1 MAKLLVADKE
11 MIRNQFAQKAR
22 KKLSDYLEGIGTQLQ
37 NRVDAILPPEIKS
50 IVDRYP
56 SMKPLLFYSH
66 ISTDELL
73 KTTKDARIYEPI
85 PLDGIG
91 MPKMFYGEYL
101 DDFKCFFEKD
111 ILEWSKKAYEFRRL
125 ENETRNRVACAL
137 DYINTEKQLQDNFP
151 EAYKILIEIRGKQKE
166 ENKCDSV
173 ENTRAFL
180 SSLDK

>member
-11 MIRNQFAQKAR
+11 MIRNQFVQKVE
-22 KKLSDYLEGIGTQLQ
+22 KKLSDYLAAIGAQLQ
-37 NRVDAILPPEIKS
+37 DRVNAILPPEIES

-56 SMKPLLFYSH
+56 SMQPLLFYKN
-66 ISTDELL
+66 IPTNELL
-73 KTTKDARIYEPI
+73 KTKNVTIYKAI

-91 MPKMFYGEYL
+91 MPKMFYNEYM
-101 DDFKCFFEKD
+101 DDLKRYFEKD
-111 ILEWSKKAYEFRRL
+111 ILEWSKKAYELKKL

-137 DYINTEKQLQDNFP
+137 DHIKTEKQLQDNFP
-151 EAYKILIEIRGKQKE
+151 EAYKILIEIKGKQKE

-180 SSLDK
+180 LSLDK

>member
-11 MIRNQFAQKAR
+11 MIRNQFVQKVE
-22 KKLSDYLEGIGTQLQ
+22 KKLSDYLAAIGAQLQ
-37 NRVDAILPPEIKS
+37 DRVDDILPPEIKS

-56 SMKPLLFYSH
+56 SMQPLLFYKN
-66 ISTDELL
+66 IPTNELL
-73 KTTKDARIYEPI
+73 KTKNVTIYKAI

-91 MPKMFYGEYL
+91 MPKMFYNEYM
-101 DDFKCFFEKD
+101 DDLKRYFEKD
-111 ILEWSKKAYEFRRL
+111 ILEWSKKAYELKKL

-137 DYINTEKQLQDNFP
+137 DHINTEKQLQDNFP

-166 ENKCDSV
+166 ENTCDSV
-173 ENTRAFL
+173 ENTRTFL

>member
-11 MIRNQFAQKAR
+11 MIRNQFVQKVE
-22 KKLSDYLEGIGTQLQ
+22 KKLSDYLAAIGAQLQ
-37 NRVDAILPPEIKS
+37 DRVDDILPPEIKS

-56 SMKPLLFYSH
+56 SMQPLLFYKN
-66 ISTDELL
+66 ISTNELL
-73 KTTKDARIYEPI
+73 KTKNVIIYKTI

-91 MPKMFYGEYL
+91 LPKMFYNEYL
-101 DDFKCFFEKD
+101 DDLKRCFEKD
-111 ILEWSKKAYEFRRL
+111 ILEWSKKAYELKKL

-137 DYINTEKQLQDNFP
+137 DHINTEKQLQDNFP
-151 EAYKILIEIRGKQKE
+151 EAYKILIEIKGKQKE

-180 SSLDK
+180 LSLDK

>member
-11 MIRNQFAQKAR
+11 MIRNQFVQKVE
-22 KKLSDYLEGIGTQLQ
+22 KKLSDYLAAIGAQLQ
-37 NRVDAILPPEIKS
+37 DRVDDILPPEIKS

-56 SMKPLLFYSH
+56 SMQPLLFYKN
-66 ISTDELL
+66 IPTNELL
-73 KTTKDARIYEPI
+73 KTKNVTIYKAI

-91 MPKMFYGEYL
+91 MPRMFWDEYM
-101 DDFKCFFEKD
+101 DDLKRYFEKD
-111 ILEWSKKAYEFRRL
+111 ILEWSKKAYELKKL

-137 DYINTEKQLQDNFP
+137 DHINTEKQLQDNFP

-166 ENKCDSV
+166 ENACDSV

>member
-11 MIRNQFAQKAR
+11 MIRNQFVQKVE
-22 KKLSDYLEGIGTQLQ
+22 KKLSDYLAAIGAQLQ
-37 NRVDAILPPEIKS
+37 DRVDDILPPEIKS

-56 SMKPLLFYSH
+56 SMQPLLFYKN
-66 ISTDELL
+66 IPTNELL
-73 KTTKDARIYEPI
+73 KTKNVTIYKAI

-91 MPKMFYGEYL
+91 MPKMFYNEYM
-101 DDFKCFFEKD
+101 DDLKRYFEKD
-111 ILEWSKKAYEFRRL
+111 ILEWSKKAYELKKL

-137 DYINTEKQLQDNFP
+137 NHIKTEKQLQDNFP

-166 ENKCDSV
+166 ENACDSV

>member
-11 MIRNQFAQKAR
+11 MIRNQFVQKVE

-37 NRVDAILPPEIKS
+37 DRVDAILPPEIKS

-56 SMKPLLFYSH
+56 SMQPLLFYKN
-66 ISTDELL
+66 ILTNELL
-73 KTTKDARIYEPI
+73 KIKNVIIYKAI

-91 MPKMFYGEYL
+91 MPRMFWDEYM
-101 DDFKCFFEKD
+101 DDLKRYFEKD
-111 ILEWSKKAYEFRRL
+111 ILEWSKKAYELKKL

-137 DYINTEKQLQDNFP
+137 DHINTEKQLQDNFP

-180 SSLDK
+180 SSLNK

>member
-1 MAKLLVADKE
+1 MAKLLVSDKE
-11 MIRNQFAQKAR
+11 LIGNKFVQKAG
-22 KKLSDYLEGIGTQLQ
+22 KKLSDYLAKIGTQLQ
-37 NRVDAILPPEIKS
+37 DRVDDILPPEIKS

-56 SMKPLLFYSH
+56 SMQPLLFYKN
-66 ISTDELL
+66 IPTNELL
-73 KTTKDARIYEPI
+73 KTKNVTIYKTI

-91 MPKMFYGEYL
+91 LPKMFYNEYL
-101 DDFKCFFEKD
+101 DELKRFFEKD
-111 ILEWSKKAYEFRRL
+111 ILEWSKKACEFKKL

-137 DYINTEKQLQDNFP
+137 DHINTEKQLQDNFP
-151 EAYKILIEIRGKQKE
+151 EAYKILIEIKGKQKE

>member
-1 MAKLLVADKE
+1 MAKLLVSDKE

-37 NRVDAILPPEIKS
+37 DRVDDILPPEIKS
-50 IVDRYP
+50 IVNRYP
-56 SMKPLLFYSH
+56 SMHPLLFYRS
-66 ISTDELL
+66 ISTNDLL
-73 KTTKDARIYEPI
+73 KTKSVRIYETI

-91 MPKMFYGEYL
+91 MPKMFYDEYL

-111 ILEWSKKAYEFRRL
+111 ILEWSKKAYEFGRL
-125 ENETRNRVACAL
+125 ENETKNRVACAL

-151 EAYKILIEIRGKQKE
+151 EAYKILIEIKDKQKE

>member
-11 MIRNQFAQKAR
+11 MIRNQFVQKVE
-22 KKLSDYLEGIGTQLQ
+22 KKLSDYLAAIGAQLQ
-37 NRVDAILPPEIKS
+37 DRVDDILPPEIKS

-56 SMKPLLFYSH
+56 SMQPLLFYKN
-66 ISTDELL
+66 IPTNELL
-73 KTTKDARIYEPI
+73 KTKNVTIYKAI

-91 MPKMFYGEYL
+91 MPKMFYNEYM
-101 DDFKCFFEKD
+101 DDLKRYFEKD
-111 ILEWSKKAYEFRRL
+111 ILEWSKKAYELKKL

-137 DYINTEKQLQDNFP
+137 NHINTEKQLQDNFP

-166 ENKCDSV
+166 ENACDSV

>member
-11 MIRNQFAQKAR
+11 MIRNQFVQKVE
-22 KKLSDYLEGIGTQLQ
+22 KKLSDYLAAIGAQLQ
-37 NRVDAILPPEIKS
+37 DRVDDILPPEIKS

-56 SMKPLLFYSH
+56 SMQLFLFCKN
-66 ISTDELL
+66 ISTNELL
-73 KTTKDARIYEPI
+73 KTKNVTIYKAI

-91 MPKMFYGEYL
+91 MPKMFYNEYM
-101 DDFKCFFEKD
+101 DDLKRYFEKD
-111 ILEWSKKAYEFRRL
+111 ILEWSKKAYELKKL

-137 DYINTEKQLQDNFP
+137 DHINTEKQLQDNFP

-166 ENKCDSV
+166 ENACDSV
-173 ENTRAFL
+173 ENARAFL

>member
-11 MIRNQFAQKAR
+11 MIRNQFAQKVE
-22 KKLSDYLEGIGTQLQ
+22 KKLSDYLAAIGTQLQ
-37 NRVDAILPPEIKS
+37 DRVDAILPPEIKS

-56 SMKPLLFYSH
+56 SMQPLLFYKN
-66 ISTDELL
+66 IPTNELL
-73 KTTKDARIYEPI
+73 KTKNVTIYKTI

-91 MPKMFYGEYL
+91 MPKMFWDEYM
-101 DDFKCFFEKD
+101 DDLKRYFEKD
-111 ILEWSKKAYEFRRL
+111 ILEWSKKAYELKKL

-137 DYINTEKQLQDNFP
+137 NHIKTEKQLQDNFP
-151 EAYKILIEIRGKQKE
+151 EAYKILIEIKGKQKE

-180 SSLDK
+180 LSLDK

>member
-11 MIRNQFAQKAR
+11 MIRNQFVQKVE
-22 KKLSDYLEGIGTQLQ
+22 KKLSDYLAAIGAQLQ
-37 NRVDAILPPEIKS
+37 DRVDDILPPEIKS

-56 SMKPLLFYSH
+56 SMQPLLFYKN
-66 ISTDELL
+66 IPTNELL
-73 KTTKDARIYEPI
+73 KTKNVTIYKTI

-91 MPKMFYGEYL
+91 LPKMFYNEYL
-101 DDFKCFFEKD
+101 DDLKRCFEKD
-111 ILEWSKKAYEFRRL
+111 ILEWSKKAYELKKL

-137 DYINTEKQLQDNFP
+137 NHIKTEKQLQDNFP

-166 ENKCDSV
+166 ENACDSV

-180 SSLDK
+180 LSLDK

>member
-11 MIRNQFAQKAR
+11 MIRNQFVQKVE

-37 NRVDAILPPEIKS
+37 DRVNAILPPEIES

-56 SMKPLLFYSH
+56 SMQPLLFYRS
-66 ISTDELL
+66 IPINDLL
-73 KTTKDARIYEPI
+73 KIKGVCIYETI
-85 PLDGIG
+85 PFDGIG
-91 MPKMFYGEYL
+91 MPKMFYNEYL
-101 DDFKCFFEKD
+101 DELKRFFEKD
-111 ILEWSKKAYEFRRL
+111 ILEWSKKACEFKKL

-137 DYINTEKQLQDNFP
+137 DHINTEKQLQDNFP
-151 EAYKILIEIRGKQKE
+151 EAYKILIEIKGKQKE
-166 ENKCDSV
+166 GNKCDSV